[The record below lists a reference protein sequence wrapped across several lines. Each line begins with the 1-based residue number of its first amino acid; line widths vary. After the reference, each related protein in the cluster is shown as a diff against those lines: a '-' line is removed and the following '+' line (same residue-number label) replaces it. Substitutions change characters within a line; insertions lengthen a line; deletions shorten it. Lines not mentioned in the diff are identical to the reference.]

1 MVKDLI
7 TERRRKPIVWKAP
20 KLDTVDKIMLIILGG
35 VTIALAIIWTK

>member
-7 TERRRKPIVWKAP
+7 TERRRKPIVWKVP

-35 VTIALAIIWTK
+35 IAVGLAVTWTK